1 MKNTSKDYAMYLRKS
16 RKDIELEALGQGE
29 TLARHRSALTELAE
43 RQGLHIARIYEEM
56 VSGESIAARP
66 KMQELLDEVC
76 AGVYAGVLVM
86 EIERLA
92 RGNTKDQGEVA
103 EAFAMSNT
111 LIVTPTKT
119 YDPTNEFDE
128 EYFEFGLFMS
138 RREYKTIRRRMQ
150 RGLMESIKEGNYVGS
165 LPPYGYDIIRIS
177 KKERTL
183 KPNDQA
189 QYVKLIFDL
198 FTEDHLTAG
207 QIAKRLTSMGVPTQT
222 GRPEWN
228 RATVRDI
235 LQNTLYTGQIRWNRR
250 KRTKEMGS
258 GKQIQKKRRLTPEE
272 YMTVPGKH
280 PALISQEQFDAAQS
294 AFGTGNPVK
303 DGTPLKNPLSRLIFC
318 KYCGKAI
325 KYQEFPNRKG
335 NTQPRMSHTES
346 TTCMV
351 KSAPYNQVMEAL
363 VAALRAYIDDFTMK
377 LTNGEEQRAAQRH
390 ADTLTAMMA
399 ELSKLEQRRS
409 QLFDYLE
416 QGIYTPA
423 EFAERKNVL
432 TDRIEAAQRGI
443 EEFKA
448 SQPPAVDYQEM
459 IVKFTECVNA
469 LESPD
474 VPAQSKNNLLKS
486 IISRIEY
493 DCIDNGR
500 NKGGTV
506 VLDIKLK

>member
-1 MKNTSKDYAMYLRKS
+1 
-16 RKDIELEALGQGE
+16 
-29 TLARHRSALTELAE
+29 
-43 RQGLHIARIYEEM
+43 
-56 VSGESIAARP
+56 
-66 KMQELLDEVC
+66 
-76 AGVYAGVLVM
+76 
-86 EIERLA
+86 
-92 RGNTKDQGEVA
+92 
-103 EAFAMSNT
+103 
-111 LIVTPTKT
+111 
-119 YDPTNEFDE
+119 
-128 EYFEFGLFMS
+128 
-138 RREYKTIRRRMQ
+138 
-150 RGLMESIKEGNYVGS
+150 
-165 LPPYGYDIIRIS
+165 
-177 KKERTL
+177 
-183 KPNDQA
+183 
-189 QYVKLIFDL
+189 
-198 FTEDHLTAG
+198 
-207 QIAKRLTSMGVPTQT
+207 
-222 GRPEWN
+222 
-228 RATVRDI
+228 
-235 LQNTLYTGQIRWNRR
+235 
-250 KRTKEMGS
+250 
-258 GKQIQKKRRLTPEE
+258 
-272 YMTVPGKH
+272 
-280 PALISQEQFDAAQS
+280 
-294 AFGTGNPVK
+294 
-303 DGTPLKNPLSRLIFC
+303 
-318 KYCGKAI
+318 
-325 KYQEFPNRKG
+325 
-335 NTQPRMSHTES
+335 
-346 TTCMV
+346 
-351 KSAPYNQVMEAL
+351 
-363 VAALRAYIDDFTMK
+363 MK

>member
-1 MKNTSKDYAMYLRKS
+1 MKTTSKDYAIYLRKS
-16 RKDIELEALGQGE
+16 RKDMELEAMGQGE

-43 RQGLHIARIYEEM
+43 RQGLHIAKVYEEM

-66 KMQELLDEVC
+66 QMQELLDEVC

-150 RGLMESIKEGNYVGS
+150 RGLIESIKEGNYVGS
-165 LPPYGYDIIRIS
+165 LPPYGYDIVRIS

-198 FTEDHLTAG
+198 FTEDHLTTG
-207 QIAKRLTSMGVPTQT
+207 QISKRLTDMGVATQT

-250 KRTKEMGS
+250 KTSKEMTS
-258 GKQIQKKRRLTPEE
+258 GKQVRKKRRLTPEE

-280 PALISQEQFDAAQS
+280 PALVTQEQFDKAQS
-294 AFGTGNPVK
+294 FFGSGNPIK
-303 DGTPLKNPLSRLIFC
+303 EGTPLRNPLARLIFC

-325 KYQEFPNRKG
+325 KYQEYKG
-335 NTQPRMSHTES
+335 NTQPRMAHTES
-346 TTCMV
+346 AVCTV
-351 KSAPYNQVMEAL
+351 KSAPYSQVMEAL
-363 VAALRAYIDDFTMK
+363 VAALRAHIDDFTMK
-377 LTNGEEQRAAQRH
+377 LTNGEEQRTAQRY
-390 ADTLTAMMA
+390 ADTLAAMMT

-432 TDRIEAAQRGI
+432 TDRIEAAQHGI

-474 VPAQSKNNLLKS
+474 VPAQAKNDLLKS

-493 DCIDNGR
+493 DCIDNGK